1 MREDIYYPFY
11 FLSQRLGNSGCF
23 LRVKTFSKDAMESN
37 SLTEESLK
45 EDNLS
50 NFRLSDHH
58 SEIHTVVNT
67 AIKAQ

>member
-1 MREDIYYPFY
+1 MDVFWRMR
-11 FLSQRLGNSGCF
+11 
-23 LRVKTFSKDAMESN
+23 TFSKDAMESN

-50 NFRLSDHH
+50 DFRLSDHH
-58 SEIHTVVNT
+58 SEIHTVINT